1 MTAAQPRARDFAVTP
16 PPAHAGMLLAALLA
30 LPAGVVLVAW
40 IQQESGDPSQVA
52 GLGAGLLGIGVVGVL
67 TMVGLVRRRVTLE
80 GGRLRVQAGLFT
92 HTVGAG
98 ELDLDRA
105 RVIDLAERTELRP
118 VVKTWG
124 MSLPGY
130 HAGHFRL
137 RDKLGKA
144 FCLVTDRERV
154 LWLPHRDA
162 TTQLLLSVQ
171 QPRDLLEA
179 LKAARS

>member
-1 MTAAQPRARDFAVTP
+1 MAAAEPLARNFAVTP
-16 PPAHAGMLLAALLA
+16 PPAHAGLLLAALLA
-30 LPAGVVLVAW
+30 LPAGAVVVASM
-40 IQQESGDPSQVA
+40 QQGSGDASRVA
-52 GLGAGLLGIGVVGVL
+52 GLGVGLLVIGVVGVL

-80 GGRLRVQAGLFT
+80 GGQLRVQAGLFT
-92 HTVGAG
+92 HTVGVG

-105 RVIDLAERTELRP
+105 RVVDLAERTELRP

-130 HAGHFRL
+130 HASHFRL
-137 RDKLGKA
+137 RDTFGKT

-154 LWLPHRDA
+154 LWLPRRDA
-162 TTQLLLSVQ
+162 NAQLLLSMQ
-171 QPRDLLEA
+171 QPRALLEA